1 MENPFVE
8 DKLDI
13 REIFNIK
20 GLYYEVNYEQQK
32 VENDPIFKKWLESQK
47 RERGENGRVCYCR
60 GCKLFY
66 YFINEKELT
75 EAKKTCQNFGYM

>member
-1 MENPFVE
+1 MENPFIE

-47 RERGENGRVCYCR
+47 RERGENGRVFYCR
-60 GCKLFY
+60 DCKLFY
-66 YFINEKELT
+66 YFINEKEIYL
-75 EAKKTCQNFGYM
+75 FWIYM